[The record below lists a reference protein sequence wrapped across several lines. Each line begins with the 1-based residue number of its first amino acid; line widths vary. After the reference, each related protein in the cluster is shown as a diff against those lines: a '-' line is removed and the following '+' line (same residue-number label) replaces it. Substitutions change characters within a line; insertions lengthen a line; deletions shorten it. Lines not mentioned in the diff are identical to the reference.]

1 MDKKNQER
9 EELLKMVKVS
19 MDKRKKRIE
28 EMEKSLREMYKEHTT
43 AVYRGPNSGLEG
55 R

>member
-9 EELLKMVKVS
+9 EELLKRVKVS

-28 EMEKSLREMYKEHTT
+28 EMEKSLREICNEHAT
-43 AVYRGPNSGLEG
+43 AVYRGPNPGLEG